1 MKIRPVHVVA
11 AILALWVLVWA
22 FYEMFPPR
30 ESKGGPSAPGAPAV
44 TSAPAADFPL
54 KKEDLKVGT
63 GAEATEG
70 KTVEVQYT
78 GTLTD
83 GTKFDSSRDRN
94 EPFTFTLGAG
104 QVIKGWD
111 EGVKGMKEG
120 GRRKLTVPPSLG
132 YGAQGAGDKI
142 PPNAVLIFDI
152 ELLKV
157 K

>member
-11 AILALWVLVWA
+11 ALIGLWILVWA
-22 FYEMFPPR
+22 FFELFPPK
-30 ESKGGPSAPGAPAV
+30 ENKGGGPAAPGAPAV
-44 TSAPAADFPL
+44 TTAPAADFPL

-63 GAEATEG
+63 GAEATDG
-70 KTVEVQYT
+70 KTVEVHYT

-83 GTKFDSSRDRN
+83 GTKFDSSRDKGQ
-94 EPFTFTLGAG
+94 PFTFTLGAG

-111 EGVKGMKEG
+111 EGVKGMREG

-132 YGAQGAGDKI
+132 YGEQGKGPI